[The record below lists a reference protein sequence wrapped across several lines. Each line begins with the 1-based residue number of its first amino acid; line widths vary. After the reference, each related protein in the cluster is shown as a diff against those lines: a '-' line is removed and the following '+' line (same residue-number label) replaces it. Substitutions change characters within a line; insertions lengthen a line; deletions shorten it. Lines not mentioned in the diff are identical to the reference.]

1 MSNKMFLTRNPPS
14 PNKVTGEL
22 NFCILSFLFNKDKIG
37 ETIHKDVRNNSNEF
51 QISRATN

>member
-1 MSNKMFLTRNPPS
+1 MFLTRNPPS